1 MLEQSFFKSF
11 VICRMRFVQKM
22 SIFENSVFFWF
33 FSCYIDF
40 NFPRLIVF
48 FSCCFC
54 QLQCFSGLF
63 NTPHFRGIDFQI
75 VALLFKSLVFYSLCP
90 DFKLLVVSWSYS
102 MDARLLITLFKKMW
116 RISRRKFKIKQFFND
131 AIYNVD
137 EIFNKYLQISEV
149 IKK

>member
-48 FSCCFC
+48 FSCCFW

-75 VALLFKSLVFYSLCP
+75 VALLFKSLVFHSLCP
-90 DFKLLVVSWSYS
+90 DFKLLIVSWSYS

>member
-11 VICRMRFVQKM
+11 VIWRMRFVQKL
-22 SIFENSVFFWF
+22 SIFEKSVFFWF
-33 FSCYIDF
+33 FSFYIDF
-40 NFPRLIVF
+40 NFPCLIVF
-48 FSCCFC
+48 FSRCFW
-54 QLQCFSGLF
+54 QLQYFSGLF

-75 VALLFKSLVFYSLCP
+75 VALLFKPLVFYSLYP

-137 EIFNKYLQISEV
+137 QIFNLFYK
-149 IKK
+149 

>member
-48 FSCCFC
+48 FSCCFW